1 LLIAELVNRR
11 GVRDEV
17 GGVKLGRR
25 KLKVLG
31 YADDLV
37 ISGRGGGYKM
47 VNKKIERLYG

>member
-1 LLIAELVNRR
+1 M
-11 GVRDEV
+11 GRDKV

-37 ISGRGGGYKM
+37 ILAEEEEGTHTLLLTISM
-47 VNKKIERLYG
+47 VDEKIGEVFV